1 MGSIGTTRNINAVLN
16 NNPRLEN
23 TVEKA
28 FRKANLIGED
38 ADLYE
43 VMYSYKTLQNLPE
56 SDIEIIYD
64 YLSERLGFTR

>member
-1 MGSIGTTRNINAVLN
+1 MGSIGTTRNINTILN
-16 NNPRLEN
+16 SNPRLEN

-38 ADLYE
+38 ADLYK

-56 SDIEIIYD
+56 QDIEIIYD